1 MEDQPERIEVLRRAL
16 LLLLDNIDYE
26 AGNCRVNEM
35 IGAVLP
41 KEILRKAREA
51 VKLVVNP
58 DWAWQCNECGSDEYS
73 CSVSE
78 LDIANLSCG
87 NCGANEFH
95 KVEPTKAA
103 KP

>member
-1 MEDQPERIEVLRRAL
+1 METGRGTMEDQSERIEVLRRAL

-51 VKLVVNP
+51 VKL
-58 DWAWQCNECGSDEYS
+58 
-73 CSVSE
+73 
-78 LDIANLSCG
+78 
-87 NCGANEFH
+87 
-95 KVEPTKAA
+95 
-103 KP
+103 

>member
-1 MEDQPERIEVLRRAL
+1 MIPCKKDIDKAENKVYGNHNRPGGREMEDQSKRIEALRTAL

-51 VKLVVNP
+51 
-58 DWAWQCNECGSDEYS
+58 A
-73 CSVSE
+73 
-78 LDIANLSCG
+78 
-87 NCGANEFH
+87 
-95 KVEPTKAA
+95 KA
-103 KP
+103 

>member
-1 MEDQPERIEVLRRAL
+1 MEDQSERIEAFRTAL

-35 IGAVLP
+35 VGAVLP

-51 VKLVVNP
+51 
-58 DWAWQCNECGSDEYS
+58 
-73 CSVSE
+73 
-78 LDIANLSCG
+78 
-87 NCGANEFH
+87 
-95 KVEPTKAA
+95 A